1 MNILFVVNGLGEH
14 DGASKQ
20 LVLTANQLSAKGYN
34 VFVHT
39 LATFKRH
46 KLLHPDIKHIP
57 PILNIKLR
65 QLQWFT
71 FPFVIRKIAK
81 DNNIDVIISWRTNA
95 GSYSTLATL
104 GTNIK
109 TIFCERS
116 DPYMEPSNI
125 HAITTYLASLSTGG
139 VFQTPKARDYYKRL
153 APKAVVIPNP
163 IDANVELP
171 QIIEY
176 STRPKEIV
184 FVGRMSIQQKR
195 FDILFRTMKD
205 IHKVLPEYKLRL
217 YGGGKYIEKIK
228 AMAYEM
234 GLKDIVV
241 FEGVVDNIIEKIK
254 YSRLMLLTSDYE
266 GIPNVVIEAFQA
278 GVPVVTTDCS
288 PGGCRVLIED
298 GKNGFITPFRDYK
311 ATAEKAIELLSDE
324 KLANQFINNSRT
336 KLQEFSPEIIFQK
349 WDEYIKYIYN
359 DNALSCQT
367 K

>member
-1 MNILFVVNGLGEH
+1 MNILFVVRGLGAH

-39 LATFKRH
+39 LVTVERNKM
-46 KLLHPDIKHIP
+46 LHSDAKYIPSKSKIKC
-57 PILNIKLR
+57 R
-65 QLQWFT
+65 QLQWLT

-81 DNNIDVIISWRTNA
+81 EKNIDVIISWRTNA

-116 DPYMEPSNI
+116 DPYMEPSSI
-125 HAITTYLASLSTGG
+125 HSITTYLASLSSGG
-139 VFQTPKARDYYKRL
+139 VFQTPKARDYYKKL
-153 APKAVVIPNP
+153 APKAIVIPNP
-163 IDANVELP
+163 VDSNVELP
-171 QIIEY
+171 KIVEY

-184 FVGRMSIQQKR
+184 FVGRMSIHQKR
-195 FDILFRTMKD
+195 HDILFRAMKE
-205 IHKVLPEYKLRL
+205 INKVLPEYKLRL
-217 YGGGKYIEKIK
+217 YGDGKYIEEIK
-228 AMAYEM
+228 AMSYEM
-234 GLKDIVV
+234 GLKDVVV
-241 FEGVVDNIIEKIK
+241 FEGAVDNVIERIK

-278 GVPVVTTDCS
+278 GVPVVSTDCS

-349 WDEYIKYIYN
+349 WDEYIKHI
-359 DNALSCQT
+359 AQ
-367 K
+367 